1 MCLCAAQHINLL
13 SNSGRQACA
22 CCSECFSQSVG
33 VAVCFSMLYAGVIM
47 EGNST

>member
-1 MCLCAAQHINLL
+1 MCPCAAQHINLL

-33 VAVCFSMLYAGVIM
+33 VAVCFLLLCFNAKLPM
-47 EGNST
+47 